1 MEPAHVNTPRALS
14 PTRLAVTALL
24 GLACAA
30 GIAQTSGI
38 DRSLNDRSVRIQD
51 DFYRHVNGGWID
63 KTPIPQHRHSI
74 GAFEQIH
81 ENTQPQLRE
90 LVEAAMRRPTTPQA
104 RKIGD
109 LYASFM
115 DEARLE
121 TLGAKPMAAELAA
134 IAAVKTAGE
143 LSALFAHHT
152 AIGVPS
158 PLGFW
163 IHQDAKDSSRYIA
176 DLAQGGLGLPDRDY
190 YLNID
195 DARLAG
201 VREQYLV
208 MLARLFKLT
217 GIGEVQAQADAKAVL
232 ALETEIARVQRS
244 RVENRDPVKLY
255 NPYELGALPT
265 LAPQIGWR
273 PWLEAGGLAGKID
286 TLIVSQP
293 SYVSGIGKL
302 IETTP
307 IETWRAY
314 ARGQLLFTYAPFL
327 GKDFVDARFAFVGPV
342 LRGTPEL
349 PPRWKRGVQQVELSV
364 GEALGQLYVAK
375 HFPPASKARMEKLV
389 ANVLEAYR
397 QSIDRL
403 DWMSPATKK
412 EAQAKLA
419 TFTPKIGYPK
429 RWIDYSALE
438 IRRDDLV
445 GNVTRASAF
454 DHARQ
459 IAKLG
464 KPIDRD
470 EWLMTP
476 QTVNAYYNP
485 ELNEIVF
492 PAAILQPPFFDPKAD
507 DAANYG
513 GIGSVIGHEISHGFD
528 DEGSQY
534 DGLGHLR
541 NWWTPEDRARF
552 EAKAKKLVEQYD
564 AFEPVPGYHVNGQLT
579 LGENIADVAGL
590 AIAYQAWQLSLGG
603 KPAKKVDGLSGAER
617 FFYGYAQIWRGKRR
631 EQALIELIKSNPHSP
646 DEFRANGAVRNEQGF
661 YDTFG
666 LKPHDKLYL
675 PPQERVKIW

>member
-1 MEPAHVNTPRALS
+1 MNTARAFKPA
-14 PTRLAVTALL
+14 RLAAAALL
-24 GLACAA
+24 GLACTVTC
-30 GIAQTSGI
+30 AQTSGI
-38 DRSLNDRSVRIQD
+38 DRSLNDRSVRVQD
-51 DFYRHVNGGWID
+51 DIFRHVNGAWLD
-63 KTPIPQHRHSI
+63 KTPIPEHRASI

-90 LVEAAMRRPTTPQA
+90 LIEAAARRPNSLQA

-121 TLGAKPMAAELAA
+121 SLGAKPLAGELAA
-134 IAAVKTAGE
+134 IDAVRTAGD
-143 LSALFAHHT
+143 LSALFARH
-152 AIGVPS
+152 AVNGVPS
-158 PLGFW
+158 PLGFY

-190 YLNID
+190 YLNAD
-195 DARLAG
+195 DARLADI
-201 VREQYLV
+201 RAQYVV
-208 MLARLFKLT
+208 MLTRLYKLA
-217 GIGEVQAQADAKAVL
+217 GIAEAQAEADAKAVL
-232 ALETEIARVQRS
+232 ALETGIARVSRS
-244 RVENRDPVKLY
+244 RVENRDPVRLY
-255 NPYELGALPT
+255 NPYALTALPA
-265 LAPQIGWR
+265 LAPQVGWL
-273 PWLEAGGLAGKID
+273 PWLETGGLAGKID
-286 TLIVSQP
+286 SIIVSQP
-293 SYVSGIGKL
+293 EYVTGIGQL
-302 IETTP
+302 IESTP
-307 IETWRAY
+307 LETWRAY
-314 ARGQLLFTYAPFL
+314 ARGRLLFTYAPYL
-327 GKDFVDARFAFVGPV
+327 SRDFVDARFAFTGPV

-349 PPRWKRGVQQVELSV
+349 PPRWKRGVQLVEQSI
-364 GEALGQLYVAK
+364 GESLGQLYVARY
-375 HFPPASKARMEKLV
+375 FPPASKARMEKLV
-389 ANVLEAYR
+389 ANLLEAYR
-397 QSIDRL
+397 QGIDRL

-412 EAQAKLA
+412 EALAKLA

-429 RWIDYSALE
+429 RWIDYSSLE

-445 GNVTRASAF
+445 GNVTRAQAF

-459 IAKLG
+459 LAKLG

-476 QTVNAYYNP
+476 QTVNAYYNA

-513 GIGSVIGHEISHGFD
+513 GIGAVIGHEISHGFD

-534 DGLGHLR
+534 DEKGNLR
-541 NWWTPEDRARF
+541 NWWTAEDRARF
-552 EAKAKKLVEQYD
+552 ETRTKKLVEQYN
-564 AFEPVPGYHVNGQLT
+564 AFEPVKGYHVNGQLT
-579 LGENIADVAGL
+579 LGENIADVSGL

-603 KPAKKVDGLSGAER
+603 KPAKKIDGLTGPER

-631 EQALIELIKSNPHSP
+631 EQALIELVKSNPHSP
-646 DEFRANGAVRNEQGF
+646 DEYRANGAVRNEQGF

-666 LKPHDKLYL
+666 VKPGDKLYL

>member
-1 MEPAHVNTPRALS
+1 VNIPRALT
-14 PTRLAVTALL
+14 PTRLATAALL
-24 GLACAA
+24 GLAASLTSIPA
-30 GIAQTSGI
+30 SAQTSGI
-38 DRSLNDRSVRIQD
+38 DRSLNDRQVRIQD
-51 DFYRHVNGGWID
+51 DFFRHVNGGWYD
-63 KTPIPQHRHSI
+63 RTPIPEHRASI

-81 ENTQPQLRE
+81 ENTQPQLRG
-90 LVEAAMRRPTTPQA
+90 LVEDAMRRPADAPA

-121 TLGAKPMAAELAA
+121 QLGARPLQAELAA
-134 IAAVKTAGE
+134 IDAVKTAGD
-143 LSALFAHHT
+143 LSALFARHT
-152 AIGVPS
+152 AIGVSS
-158 PLGFW
+158 PLGFY
-163 IHQDAKDSSRYIA
+163 IHQDAKDATRTIA

-190 YLNID
+190 YLSAD
-195 DARLAG
+195 DARFAQ
-201 VREQYLV
+201 VREQYV
-208 MLARLFKLT
+208 VALARLYQLA
-217 GIGEVQAQADAKAVL
+217 GIDAAQAQADAKAVL
-232 ALETEIARVQRS
+232 ALETELARVSRS
-244 RVENRDPVKLY
+244 RVDNRDPVRLY
-255 NPYELGALPT
+255 NPYELGALPA

-273 PWLEAGGLAGKID
+273 PWLEAGGLAGKVDSIV
-286 TLIVSQP
+286 VSQP
-293 SYVSGIGKL
+293 EFVTGVGKL
-302 IETTP
+302 IESTP
-307 IETWRAY
+307 LATWRAY
-314 ARGQLLFTYAPFL
+314 ARARLLFTYAPYL
-327 GKDFVDARFAFVGPV
+327 SRDFVDARFAFVGPV

-349 PPRWKRGVQQVELSV
+349 PPRWKRGVAQVEQSM
-364 GEALGQLYVAK
+364 GEALGQQYVAK
-375 HFPPASKARMEKLV
+375 YFPPASKARMEKLV
-389 ANVLEAYR
+389 ANLLEAYR
-397 QSIDRL
+397 QGIDRL

-445 GNVTRASAF
+445 GNIVRANAF
-454 DHARQ
+454 EHARQ
-459 IAKLG
+459 LAKLG
-464 KPIDRD
+464 RPVDRD

-476 QTVNAYYNP
+476 QTVNAYYNA

-541 NWWTPEDRARF
+541 NWWTAEDRARF
-552 EAKAKKLVEQYD
+552 EAKTKLLVAQYD
-564 AFEPVPGYHVNGQLT
+564 AFEPVPGYHVNGRLT
-579 LGENIADVAGL
+579 LGENIADVSGL

-603 KPAKKVDGLSGAER
+603 KPAKKIDGLSGRER

-631 EQALIELIKSNPHSP
+631 EQALIELVKSNPHSP

-666 LKPHDKLYL
+666 VKPGDKLYL
-675 PPQERVKIW
+675 APGERVKIW